1 MIAPK
6 LHPTPRSALPPG
18 VGNPNVDHQSG
29 PRRCQKKKKRG
40 HQKKPS
46 LILLE
51 KKEFRSVSPCL
62 PNVTKLPQWVC
73 PVAKTKKN
81 KQEYLPMVHTL
92 RNQTDAAIIHPISPA
107 ILANLV
113 GASNMIPGAL
123 PFWHTNGHFGPA

>member
-1 MIAPK
+1 MLAQRDK
-6 LHPTPRSALPPG
+6 TPS
-18 VGNPNVDHQSG
+18 VGLSSG
-29 PRRCQKKKKRG
+29 K
-40 HQKKPS
+40 
-46 LILLE
+46 
-51 KKEFRSVSPCL
+51 
-62 PNVTKLPQWVC
+62 N
-73 PVAKTKKN
+73 KKN